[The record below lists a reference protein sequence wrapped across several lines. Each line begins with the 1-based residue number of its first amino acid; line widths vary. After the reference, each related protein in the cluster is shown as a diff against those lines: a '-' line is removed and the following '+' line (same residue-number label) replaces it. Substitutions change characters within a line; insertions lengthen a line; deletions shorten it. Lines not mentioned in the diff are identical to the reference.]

1 MKILRIN
8 ARTRKHHF
16 EELGKYAGLGG
27 RALTSRLVLNEVPA
41 DCHPLAAANKLIA
54 AAGILTGSVA
64 ANSGRISVGAKS
76 PLTGTIKESNS
87 GGAFA
92 QKLAKLGILA
102 VILED
107 APPGDAPPVNVFI
120 NKDGVSIRDA
130 AAYAGK
136 GTYACMDMLR
146 AEFGQ
151 RTCAML
157 IGPAGEYQRL
167 AASIQFS
174 DPEGRPAR
182 AAGRGGLGAVMGSK
196 KIKAVVLD
204 DSGCLSIPPVEPE
217 RFKDANKRWIEILQ
231 SHPVTGQGLPAYGTA
246 ILVNIINEAGA
257 LPTKNFRSG
266 RFEFASDIS
275 GETIAET
282 ITKRGGK
289 TKEGCHAGCVI
300 HCSQTYLDKDGKY
313 LTSGFEYETVWAM
326 GANTTIKDL
335 DDIAMLDRTCDDL
348 GLDTIEMGNTI
359 AVAMDGGII
368 PWGDGKAAIEL
379 LRKAGTKDALGLII
393 GNGCRYTAE
402 AVGVTRVPVVKGQ
415 SLPAYDPRVV
425 KGIGVTYATSTMG
438 ADHTAG
444 YAVAQNILKV
454 GGDVDPHSKAGQ
466 VELSKNLQVATA
478 AVDSL
483 GLCLFVAFAI
493 LDNDKGVP
501 TIAELVS
508 SLIGKPYG
516 VDDVVALGVATLKD
530 EIAFN
535 KAAGFNQHH
544 DQLPRFFSEEALP
557 PHNLKWDF
565 SEDELRG
572 ALVE

>member
-8 ARTRKHHF
+8 TRTREHRF

-27 RALTSRLVLNEVPA
+27 RALTSRLVLSEVPA
-41 DCHPLAAANKLIA
+41 DCHPLAAANKLVA

-87 GGAFA
+87 GGMFA
-92 QKLAKLGILA
+92 QKLARLGILA
-102 VILED
+102 VVLED
-107 APPGDAPPVNVFI
+107 CPPKDAPPVNICI
-120 NKDGVSIRDA
+120 NTDGVSVTDA
-130 AAYAGK
+130 SAYAGK
-136 GTYACMDMLR
+136 GTYECMDKLR

-157 IGPAGEYQRL
+157 IGPAGEHQRL

-204 DSGCLSIPPVEPE
+204 DAGCGVVSPAEPE
-217 RFKDANKRWIEILQ
+217 RFKDANKRWVEILK

-257 LPTKNFRSG
+257 LPTKNFRFG
-266 RFEFASDIS
+266 RFEFAADIS

-282 ITKRGGK
+282 ISKRGGK
-289 TKEGCHAGCVI
+289 TKEGCHSGCVI
-300 HCSQTYLDKDGKY
+300 QCSQSYLDKDGKY
-313 LTSGFEYETVWAM
+313 LTSGFEYETIWAM
-326 GANTTIKDL
+326 GANSLIKDL

-359 AVAMDGGII
+359 AVAMDGGVIA
-368 PWGDGKAAIEL
+368 WGDGKAAIEL
-379 LRKAGTKDALGLII
+379 LRKAGTKDPLGAIV
-393 GNGCRYTAE
+393 GNGCRYMAE

-466 VELSKNLQVATA
+466 AELSKNLQVATA

-508 SLIGKPYG
+508 SLTGKPYG
-516 VDDVVALGVATLKD
+516 VDDVVALGAATLKD
-530 EIAFN
+530 EIDFN
-535 KAAGFNQHH
+535 RAAGFNAHH
-544 DQLPRFFSEEALP
+544 DQLPRFFSEEPLP
-557 PHNLKWDF
+557 PHNLTWDLTE
-565 SEDELRG
+565 EDLRG
-572 ALVE
+572 ALVK